1 MTEPGD
7 ETPAVAGEPGRDPL
21 RASQA
26 DREQVTT
33 ASVQPPEEN
42 APAEADRARSQ
53 AEGDPPQPVKKPRRR
68 RIRRS
73 VVGLLVALSCLLVL
87 LSTTEVWAHRTLLNT
102 GTFVGTVGP
111 VFNNPAVTSAVA
123 ARATDELFTELNLQ
137 ARLRDALPPKASF
150 AAVPITN
157 ATKGY
162 VAGELTKVLTSPQ
175 FQAIWTATLTSM
187 HQLLVAV
194 LRGQHTAAV
203 STSGGYIVLNTVPLI
218 NQALGKVSGLASDLT
233 GKPVTLP
240 AITSADPP
248 QQAVNKLSS
257 ALGVSLP
264 GNFGQ
269 ITLVRSSDLATVQR
283 AVKAFDRLTLVLP
296 LVTIALIALSL
307 WLSVSRR
314 RTVLQLAVGV
324 SLLMI
329 VERRLVIHEQGVL
342 ASAAHNPQVAQGVL
356 GDLLHGFFVLTAW
369 VLGVALVVLVIA
381 VLCGPYRWAVALRS
395 WVKRTGRSIAAART
409 GARRGQVITWMASH
423 AAALQLAGAVVAGI
437 LLLFVPVSWLS
448 FLIIG
453 VLLAACELFL
463 QRIKP
468 PPPDEAPPAPGPGN
482 QAGLPSRIGET

>member
-1 MTEPGD
+1 M
-7 ETPAVAGEPGRDPL
+7 
-21 RASQA
+21 
-26 DREQVTT
+26 T
-33 ASVQPPEEN
+33 ASVQPRDED
-42 APAEADRARSQ
+42 APAEADPAGSQ
-53 AEGDPPQPVKKPRRR
+53 AERDAPHSGQERISKPRRR

-73 VVGLLVALSCLLVL
+73 VVALLVALSCLLVL

-102 GTFVGTVGP
+102 GTFVGTVSP
-111 VFNNPAVTSAVA
+111 VINNPAVTSAVA

-137 ARLRDALPPKASF
+137 ARLKDALPPKASF
-150 AAVPITN
+150 AAAPVAN

-162 VAGELTKVLTSPQ
+162 VAGQLATVMASPQ

-194 LRGQHTAAV
+194 LRGKHTAAI

-248 QQAVNKLSS
+248 QQAVNKLSK
-257 ALGVSLP
+257 ALGVTLP
-264 GNFGQ
+264 SDFGQ
-269 ITLVRSSDLATVQR
+269 ITLVKSADLAQVQR
-283 AVKAFDRLTLVLP
+283 GVKAFDRFTLVLP
-296 LVTIALIALSL
+296 LVTIVLIALSL
-307 WLSVSRR
+307 WLSVNRR
-314 RTVLQLAVGV
+314 RTVLQLAAGV

-329 VERRLVIHEQGVL
+329 VERRVTLHEQSTL
-342 ASAAHNPQVAQGVL
+342 ASGAHNPQVAQIVL

-381 VLCGPYRWAVALRS
+381 VLSGPYRWAVALRS
-395 WVKRTGRSIAAART
+395 WVKRTWRSIAAARS
-409 GARRGQVITWMASH
+409 ADSRGQVVTWMAAH
-423 AAALQLAGAVVAGI
+423 AAGLQLAGAVVAGI
-437 LLLFVPVSWLS
+437 LLLIVSVSWIS

-453 VLLAACELFL
+453 VLLAAYEVYL

-468 PPPDEAPPAPGPGN
+468 APPDEAPPASGPGN
-482 QAGLPSRIGET
+482 QAGLPSPVTGT